1 MRGLYKTLFD
11 WESAKRLDKE
21 SLLLSMHKIYWYLIL
36 IEVYP
41 FDWNYDLP
49 HPLQNFDQ
57 NLLIFIDIILGLV
70 IVLLGRVRK

>member
-1 MRGLYKTLFD
+1 VRGLYKTLFD

-36 IEVYP
+36 FEFYP
-41 FDWNYDLP
+41 LDWNDDLP
-49 HPLQNFDQ
+49 PPLQNFDQ